1 MRDDEIADLPLWRLS
16 EMVRSREITSTR
28 LTGIYL
34 ERITTYDEGL
44 PINSYITVAREAA
57 LAQAAEA
64 DAVIESGR
72 PRALSTVCPSPSRT
86 ISRPRASGPPGG
98 RKSSLP
104 IFPYGTPLCQ
114 EAEKSRRR
122 YPRQDQHARVRPG
135 GHHEQPPITAYPQP
149 L

>member
-28 LTGIYL
+28 LTRIYL

-64 DAVIESGR
+64 DAVIESGK
-72 PRALSTVCPSPSRT
+72 PLG
-86 ISRPRASGPPGG
+86 PRASGPPGG

-104 IFPYGTPLCQ
+104 IFPYGTPLS
-114 EAEKSRRR
+114 SRS
-122 YPRQDQHARVRPG
+122 
-135 GHHEQPPITAYPQP
+135 
-149 L
+149 